1 MSQPPEPTPASRHM
15 PGSFGFAVLGLTSL
29 ITTASGT
36 LIAALSFAGQADH
49 LTAPH
54 TFMAGV
60 SAVAAA
66 LFATLLAALGAYF
79 SEVHFENGLQNGKPW
94 AVAMGLVALALVL
107 LAAGML
113 MTLRAVALQVGG
125 LAA

>member
-1 MSQPPEPTPASRHM
+1 MIPPQAATPASRHM
-15 PGSFGFAVLGLTSL
+15 PGAFGFAVLGLTSL

-36 LIAALSFAGQADH
+36 LIAALSFAGQAGH

-66 LFATLLAALGAYF
+66 LFVTLLATLGAYF
-79 SEVHFENGLQNGKPW
+79 SEAHFENGLHNRKPW
-94 AVAMGLVALALVL
+94 AVAMGLVVLALVL